1 MMLHLLVS
9 ALVALHTSCTSLWD
23 LKLPSVDK
31 FIIWTKRVLSLNII
45 FNDTQVKEEDS
56 ALDS

>member
-1 MMLHLLVS
+1 MGS
-9 ALVALHTSCTSLWD
+9 KT
-23 LKLPSVDK
+23 SVDK